1 MYYQLIALIASL
13 SLTATAPTSEMVER
27 STAVTSCTAPY
38 TAKCCT
44 SIDNVVLVTI
54 PLALGIGC
62 KPCKLVFCDSSGVFG
77 LMIS

>member
-1 MYYQLIALIASL
+1 MYSPIIALVTLL
-13 SLTATAPTSEMVER
+13 SFTAAAPTGDVLER

-44 SIDNVVLVTI
+44 AIDNVVLVTI

-62 KPCKLVFCDSSGVFG
+62 QPRTIKA
-77 LMIS
+77 